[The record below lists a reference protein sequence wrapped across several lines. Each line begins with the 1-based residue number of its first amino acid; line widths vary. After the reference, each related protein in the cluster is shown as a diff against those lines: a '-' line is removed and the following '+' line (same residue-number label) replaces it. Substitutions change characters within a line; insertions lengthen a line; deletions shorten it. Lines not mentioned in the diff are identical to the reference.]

1 MAAAAQMATAL
12 GKQTG
17 IKASAQPGSKTK
29 DSKYQKMSNTLH
41 VTM

>member
-1 MAAAAQMATAL
+1 MATAL

-29 DSKYQKMSNTLH
+29 DQQAQKN
-41 VTM
+41 